1 MTKELISW
9 QDIES
14 LSDRLAEKIAADCDD
29 LSQVTL
35 VAVARGGLIPV
46 QIIAYKLDIKDI
58 RVMKL
63 TSYDDE
69 NVRGK
74 IEDTTTDCLF
84 DGANVYIVDDL
95 ADSGATIKYI
105 RKSFPTARICTL
117 LKKTGCEEQP
127 DICAKEGVDKGTWIV
142 FPWD

>member
-58 RVMKL
+58 RGMKL

-69 NVRGK
+69 N
-74 IEDTTTDCLF
+74 
-84 DGANVYIVDDL
+84 
-95 ADSGATIKYI
+95 
-105 RKSFPTARICTL
+105 
-117 LKKTGCEEQP
+117 EE
-127 DICAKEGVDKGTWIV
+127 
-142 FPWD
+142 